1 MCRAHHLKGGRSRK
15 VVSYCFSMPARYA
28 SASFSSRTIS
38 CSTTSPQPGHPAGC
52 KGLRNSTP
60 LPNDHWRN
68 RLSTKIAI
76 TRVPANGSGVP
87 SRGVYPGRAPSPA
100 AEQLDGHLE
109 RHHSGTAR
117 TREGGD
123 GATCSSPLMS
133 RDNSF
138 FSSVK
143 PLPKLVKSCSTSFS
157 ACTVPH
163 HTLSQSLAALSAHPR
178 R

>member
-1 MCRAHHLKGGRSRK
+1 MQGAPLEGRQVQEGGFVLFLDAGQVRLGIVQLPHDFLQHHFPSAWPPSRLQRI
-15 VVSYCFSMPARYA
+15 A
-28 SASFSSRTIS
+28 
-38 CSTTSPQPGHPAGC
+38 
-52 KGLRNSTP
+52 NSTP

-157 ACTVPH
+157 ACTVPP